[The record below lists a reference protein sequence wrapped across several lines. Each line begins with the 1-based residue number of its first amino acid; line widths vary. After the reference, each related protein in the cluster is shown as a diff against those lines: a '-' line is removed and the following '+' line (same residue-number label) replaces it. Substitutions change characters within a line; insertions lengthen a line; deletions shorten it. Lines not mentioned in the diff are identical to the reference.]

1 MDVGVGIGGGEPIG
15 SSQKLVAQ
23 KALDGAHQSGADGMG
38 MNPWDQFPLVGQLPQ
53 DAIYE
58 AHKLQESGHQND
70 KLAVIA
76 NPAALQQKQKATD
89 THLAAN
95 DEQLKQLSQ
104 EAKDAL
110 KRAEDAGVLA
120 KLAKGK
126 VAFQQT
132 FNEDRVRFKIGKYDL
147 DKKAQAALDEFAGKV
162 KGLNEQYY
170 VEIQGHTDDTG
181 GKKGNDELGQR
192 RADEVRRYLSR
203 SASLPLNRMSTI
215 SYGDTLP
222 VSSNKTKKGR
232 AENRRVVLVVLE

>member
-1 MDVGVGIGGGEPIG
+1 MKFTKIVSLTAVTLALGACASNKDVDRKIAEAQAQ
-15 SSQKLVAQ
+15 SSK
-23 KALDGAHQSGADGMG
+23 K
-38 MNPWDQFPLVGQLPQ
+38 
-53 DAIYE
+53 I
-58 AHKLQESGHQND
+58 ESVETQVED
-70 KLAVIA
+70 
-76 NPAALQQKQKATD
+76 LQQKQKATD
-89 THLAAN
+89 THLSQN
-95 DEQLKQLSQ
+95 DAQIAQLSQ

-170 VEIQGHTDDTG
+170 IEIQGHTDDTG

>member
-1 MDVGVGIGGGEPIG
+1 MKFTKIVSLTAVTLALGACASNKDVDRKIAEAQAQ
-15 SSQKLVAQ
+15 SSK
-23 KALDGAHQSGADGMG
+23 K
-38 MNPWDQFPLVGQLPQ
+38 
-53 DAIYE
+53 I
-58 AHKLQESGHQND
+58 ESVETQVED
-70 KLAVIA
+70 
-76 NPAALQQKQKATD
+76 LQQKQKATD
-89 THLAAN
+89 THLSQN
-95 DEQLKQLSQ
+95 DAQIAQLSQ

-147 DKKAQAALDEFAGKV
+147 DKKAQAALDEFASKV

-222 VSSNKTKKGR
+222 VSSNKTRKGR